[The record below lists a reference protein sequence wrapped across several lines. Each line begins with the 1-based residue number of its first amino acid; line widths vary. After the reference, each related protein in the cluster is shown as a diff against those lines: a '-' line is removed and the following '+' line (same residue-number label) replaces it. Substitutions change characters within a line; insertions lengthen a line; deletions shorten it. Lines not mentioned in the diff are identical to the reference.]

1 MKLSE
6 ILQEIVTEL
15 NMPTPEDAYK
25 FNKMDS
31 KEERGGRYYK
41 YTFTNAI
48 GQEMEATVM
57 AVKHSF
63 MPGKVFYIAFGPYN
77 KKKGMFGYETEREY
91 DKKYSMKTK
100 AGDVLKVLATVV
112 EAVKLTAEKEGGM
125 DKVHKLAWA
134 ASDDKRQ
141 NVYDHYIGRL
151 FPDFEK
157 DPENKSKQ
165 YQMYVNKNFKP
176 EEEKLQEVGEGS
188 ANPYPYT
195 KAGGLSDLEAKY
207 TFDTESGT
215 KYQVV
220 IIRVE
225 SDEDYRYG
233 PNEWDYDIGFG
244 VEQEPSKRQKER
256 DPEASTRVSYNA
268 EVNKG
273 EMYRVMATVIATIK
287 DELES
292 DKKEGKVIRKLL
304 IYPAKRRKKGGKAD
318 MTDMRRAMLY
328 QAYISKNAPEGSKVS
343 MDPKGK
349 KIQVELPKEQ

>member
-1 MKLSE
+1 M
-6 ILQEIVTEL
+6 
-15 NMPTPEDAYK
+15 
-25 FNKMDS
+25 
-31 KEERGGRYYK
+31 
-41 YTFTNAI
+41 
-48 GQEMEATVM
+48 
-57 AVKHSF
+57 
-63 MPGKVFYIAFGPYN
+63 
-77 KKKGMFGYETEREY
+77 
-91 DKKYSMKTK
+91 
-100 AGDVLKVLATVV
+100 
-112 EAVKLTAEKEGGM
+112 
-125 DKVHKLAWA
+125 
-134 ASDDKRQ
+134 
-141 NVYDHYIGRL
+141 
-151 FPDFEK
+151 
-157 DPENKSKQ
+157 
-165 YQMYVNKNFKP
+165 
-176 EEEKLQEVGEGS
+176 
-188 ANPYPYT
+188 
-195 KAGGLSDLEAKY
+195 
-207 TFDTESGT
+207 
-215 KYQVV
+215 V